1 MHGSFCPR
9 RPRSTTNPGELNNRP
24 VAIDIFR
31 GVTKKTIAIFRG
43 IQKIPIPPSW
53 LRACC
58 TMNQKTV

>member
-43 IQKIPIPPSW
+43 IQKIPIPPSCYGP
-53 LRACC
+53 AV
-58 TMNQKTV
+58 Q